1 MIDPSQLVGLS
12 KQVFIT
18 DYLLNG
24 LFPCQSDVVRLIRS
38 KKREWKFNDKFE
50 YRMLLANTNTGG
62 SLNSQVFKESVGLL
76 KPGSLEY
83 GTYRATYGTVSDG
96 FDVDM
101 TINLETKE
109 KQAAFETDYAM
120 RMHSLRNNVAAL
132 FKNFAIHG
140 RYGVVHQLSA
150 DIDAAD
156 TAPGSTSI
164 TPFTQ
169 ASKNPQPNVGI
180 TPVVGTPFTIHV
192 PINVFNSNFKA
203 GKYLIKTC
211 RGAHTDAQTGGVND
225 VSSKHGPWS
234 PAYIS
239 ELYLVLDNQ
248 PNMLSLVAVGTKTTK
263 WQDGEYLEVAQNREA
278 AAGPNMNYFSS
289 WAPGTIPVPAGNAW
303 SGMPPLDQFTA
314 DSASQTA
321 LYTDF
326 SNAVT
331 GAMEGLA
338 DLFPWYVDPLDKDGG
353 RLGLD
358 LPYRDQQDR
367 MRYSTEQAG
376 GFVYQ
381 EAGEHI
387 IDAIMRG
394 AFLTKATVPY
404 ADIGIWMNPVTRIKI
419 GYEEGSSVQV
429 LRDNFVEGPIVYQRG
444 VKSTDYQIG
453 NQVVKEVVEDLNMPT
468 DVIVIGPK
476 NDISYNCWDN
486 STFEIDKYIQ
496 ETWGKSLPPKIQDL
510 TIPNELLA
518 KMDISQRI
526 TFGAPTLRDGTT
538 ADFTYGN
545 GFRHPKNVMPVAMH
559 EMGALFTEYPYTY
572 TVVKLR
578 EPIVALN

>member
-1 MIDPSQLVGLS
+1 MITTDQLVGLS

-38 KKREWKFNDKFE
+38 KKREWKYNDKFE

-62 SLNSQVFKESVGLL
+62 SLNSQVFKETVGLIQ
-76 KPGSLEY
+76 PGSLEY
-83 GTYRATYGTVSDG
+83 GTYHATYGTVSDG

-101 TINLETKE
+101 MLNLETKE
-109 KQAAFETDYAM
+109 KQAAFNTDYAM

-140 RYGVVHQLSA
+140 RFGVVHQIRASIDTETAAEFGSA
-150 DIDAAD
+150 TGFTYAAR
-156 TAPGSTSI
+156 
-164 TPFTQ
+164 
-169 ASKNPQPNVGI
+169 NPQPNVQ
-180 TPVVGTPFTIHV
+180 GTAPTIGVPFTIRV
-192 PINVFNSNFKA
+192 PVDVFNSNFKA
-203 GKYLIKTC
+203 GKYLIKTTENKPW
-211 RGAHTDAQTGGVND
+211 GAANV
-225 VSSKHGPWS
+225 
-234 PAYIS
+234 A

-248 PNMLSLVAVGTKTTK
+248 PNQLTLVPVGTATSEWK
-263 WQDGEYLEVAQNREA
+263 DGEFLEVAQNREIAQNSA
-278 AAGPNMNYFSS
+278 AFTNWTTGGIKVASGPWAGQYN
-289 WAPGTIPVPAGNAW
+289 
-303 SGMPPLDQFTA
+303 QFTGTG
-314 DSASQTA
+314 SYTA
-321 LYTDF
+321 G
-326 SNAVT
+326 SSAVT

-338 DLFPWYVDPLDKDGG
+338 DMFPWYTDPTTDE

-358 LPYRDQQDR
+358 LPYRGQANR
-367 MRYSTEQAG
+367 LTYSTEQAG
-376 GFVYQ
+376 GFVMQ
-381 EAGEHI
+381 EQGEHI

-404 ADIGIWMNPVTRIKI
+404 AEIGIWMNPVTRIKL
-419 GYEEGSSVQV
+419 GYEEGGNVTV
-429 LRDNFVEGPIVYQRG
+429 LRDNFVEGAIVYQRG

-468 DVIVIGPK
+468 DVIIIGPK
-476 NDISYNCWDN
+476 NDLSYNCWDN
-486 STFEIDKYIQ
+486 STVEIDNYIQ

-526 TFGAPTLRDGTT
+526 TFGSPTLRDG
-538 ADFTYGN
+538 AMPSFAGG
-545 GFRHPKNVMPVAMH
+545 GFRHPKNVVPVAMH

-578 EPIVALN
+578 DPIVALN